1 MSRSRVPAWLRAR
14 NNLGHDKFFRSRLLA
29 LDSDQ
34 IGTMLEQM
42 DKEADSI
49 RQEALKMAWYM
60 RGGLNYEQAMTLAP
74 NERKMI
80 SELIK
85 ENLETTKKSGLP
97 FF

>member
-1 MSRSRVPAWLRAR
+1 MSIQLRAR
-14 NNLGHDKFFRSRLLA
+14 NDVGYDKFFRSRLLA

-34 IGTMLEQM
+34 IVKMLEQM
-42 DKEADSI
+42 DKEIDNI

-60 RGGLNYEQAMTLAP
+60 RGGLTYDMAMALGAS
-74 NERKMI
+74 ERKMI